1 MLNLS
6 QQEHLGTIA
15 GSLVD
20 ATILCGMRETYVVE
34 NLIDTTSR
42 PPVQDYRCCEHQ
54 RAWDTPR
61 L

>member
-54 RAWDTPR
+54 RA
-61 L
+61 